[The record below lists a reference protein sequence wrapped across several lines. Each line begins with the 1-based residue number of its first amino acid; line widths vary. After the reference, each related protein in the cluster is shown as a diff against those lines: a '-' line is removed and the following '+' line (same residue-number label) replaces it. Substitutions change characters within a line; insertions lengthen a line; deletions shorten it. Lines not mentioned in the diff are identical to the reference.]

1 MVTASAWFSVG
12 DVSVLLNVSGIPVLA
27 AIVLCADHRGLVSPF
42 VLLRKVVRFVRFL
55 FRNRRDGH

>member
-12 DVSVLLNVSGIPVLA
+12 DVSVLLSMSDIPVLA
-27 AIVLCADHRGLVSPF
+27 AIVLCVDQRGPVSPF
-42 VLLRKVVRFVRFL
+42 VLLRKVVRLVRFL